1 MRHYNGLYLFSGVKI
16 WSCICYQSSVVVA
29 WGGMP
34 FYKCIADGKKLVLWI
49 SVFKWGLRSLV
60 SILITMGK
68 VLGEV
73 GSSISEFGDK
83 QSTYKILQ
91 NGDLGW
97 LRSSFCLRFLHGM
110 P

>member
-1 MRHYNGLYLFSGVKI
+1 MFH
-16 WSCICYQSSVVVA
+16 
-29 WGGMP
+29 
-34 FYKCIADGKKLVLWI
+34 KCIADGKKLVLWI

-73 GSSISEFGDK
+73 GSSISEFGDE

-91 NGDLGW
+91 YGDLGW
-97 LRSSFCLRFLHGM
+97 LRSSFCLRFLHG
-110 P
+110 